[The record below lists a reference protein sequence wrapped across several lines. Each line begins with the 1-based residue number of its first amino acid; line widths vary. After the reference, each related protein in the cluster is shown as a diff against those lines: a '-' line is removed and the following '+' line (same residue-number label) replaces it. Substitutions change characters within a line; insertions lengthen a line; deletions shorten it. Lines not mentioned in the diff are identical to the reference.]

1 MKKFS
6 FIDCENED
14 FVRYETDSFQC
25 GSGEIVYVQAED
37 HGHAQSIMFEDGLC
51 ERTDWTNTGV
61 KTWCWE
67 DME

>member
-1 MKKFS
+1 MKTFS
-6 FIDCENED
+6 FIDYGNKD
-14 FVRYETDSFQC
+14 FVKYEGGITVRVS
-25 GSGEIVYVQAED
+25 AED

-51 ERTDWTNTGV
+51 ENTDWTNTGV